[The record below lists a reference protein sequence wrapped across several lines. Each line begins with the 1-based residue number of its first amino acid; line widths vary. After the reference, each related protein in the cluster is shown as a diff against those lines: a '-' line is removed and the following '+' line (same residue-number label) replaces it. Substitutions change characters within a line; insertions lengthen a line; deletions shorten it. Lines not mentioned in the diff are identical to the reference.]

1 MLDLEESL
9 HRVWNPDVRPLIA
22 EAYRS
27 YTTGSARASIL
38 LTWSA
43 VAADLIDKL
52 RRLSEDGEGS
62 ATAIV
67 QKIDTARDSNDVKAM
82 QEAEASLLT
91 TARSLEL
98 LDFVE
103 ERELQRLREDRHLC
117 AHPSLRPFGDFYAP
131 TTEYARAHLV
141 AALQSLLIH
150 PPSQGRKVVD
160 RFSAHVAD
168 SAFTGSGEYLSH
180 TFFDQV
186 KPTARR
192 QVVDL
197 AVKVA
202 CLEPDGLPDPPG
214 AQILGNRMADCL
226 RLFMERDRTLVA
238 QHLKKVT
245 ARLGDRPRDVQ
256 IRCVGRLGDI
266 DVFWEAV
273 SDPLRDQIK
282 ALIGSTLRTPQ
293 EINIEEAR
301 LVSLVGI
308 DEVRTILPVLEETFT
323 RLDWIRQLLVI
334 TNRPGQY
341 FAKYVPMLLSKDVA
355 NGFRLAETIAQS
367 AVLPIAPYLTTPDLA
382 AILQAWTDN
391 GQCLMASAMPQ
402 LAVTLY
408 ESTQHLR
415 PSDEAVWRDFIARV
429 RSLVPE
435 DDPYYRYPALASIIG
450 T

>member
-9 HRVWNPDVRPLIA
+9 RRVWNPDVRPLVA

-27 YTTGSARASIL
+27 YTTGSARACIL

-62 ATAIV
+62 ANAIV
-67 QKIDTARDSNDVKAM
+67 LKIDSARDANDVKAM

-103 ERELQRLREDRHLC
+103 ERELQRLRDDRHLC

-131 TTEYARAHLV
+131 TAEYARAHLV

-150 PPSQGRKVVD
+150 PPSQGRKVVE

-168 SAFTGSGEYLSH
+168 PAFTGSGNYLTH
-180 TFFDQV
+180 TYFDQV
-186 KPTARR
+186 KPTVRR
-192 QVVDL
+192 QVVGL

-214 AQILGNRMADCL
+214 PPVLGDRMADCL
-226 RLFMERDRTLVA
+226 RLFVERDRTLVA
-238 QHLKKVT
+238 EQMKKVT
-245 ARLGDRPRDVQ
+245 TRLGDRPREVQ
-256 IRCVGRLGDI
+256 IRGVGRLGDV
-266 DVFWEAV
+266 DVFWDAV

-282 ALIGSTLRTPQ
+282 GLIGSTLRSPQ
-293 EINIEEAR
+293 EINFEEAR
-301 LVSLVGI
+301 LVSLVAI
-308 DEVRTILPVLEETFT
+308 DEVRQILPVLEETFT
-323 RLDWIRQLLVI
+323 RLDWMRQIMVI
-334 TNRPGQY
+334 TNRPGRY
-341 FAKYVPMLLSKDVA
+341 FAQYLPALLSRDVA
-355 NGFRLAETIAQS
+355 SSYRLAEILTQS
-367 AVLPIAPYLTTPDLA
+367 AVLPVAPHLTTADLQE
-382 AILQAWTDN
+382 ILQAWTDN
-391 GQCLMASAMPQ
+391 GQCLMASEMPQ

-415 PSDEAVWRDFIARV
+415 PGDATVWREFIGRV
-429 RSLVPE
+429 RAYVPE
-435 DDPYYRYPALASIIG
+435 DEPYYRYPALAAVLGI
-450 T
+450 